1 MEKEFSRNLT
11 THLIFK
17 WLNKEITNIW
27 WLLENFSLFMNMKK
41 YFRQDGEVFLSACHN
56 VFVSSHRPHVF
67 FSNFQM
73 FFGWIKYK
81 NLYFN
86 LTQFVEWLCSENPN
100 TSLSNVV
107 LYWYLFWQLLHH
119 TKAFFEIYIWADG
132 CIFDKMN
139 VWRFTTLWP
148 MLFGQRM
155 ISK

>member
-1 MEKEFSRNLT
+1 MVKYFFQHVIMYLS
-11 THLIFK
+11 HLIDLMF
-17 WLNKEITNIW
+17 
-27 WLLENFSLFMNMKK
+27 
-41 YFRQDGEVFLSACHN
+41 
-56 VFVSSHRPHVF
+56 F

-148 MLFGQRM
+148 MLFGTEAPNTCLQAS
-155 ISK
+155 IDSAQGPEDKGFTG